1 MNKRSVFLMA
11 ILVVILGAFSAV
23 SFAQESPEAVIIGE
37 GSLTAQGNGF
47 VRITGS
53 GDVNISGAGKLIVFD
68 YKRDATIDTQGKGKC
83 RTQTINGGV
92 RKITCVG
99 FDGTATVSG
108 ASFRV
113 TLKAKNIQ
121 LAAEGQGVV
130 WLKGNG
136 TFTTGDGTSGTWA
149 QKGVN
154 AYYGEQQ

>member
-1 MNKRSVFLMA
+1 MNKRTVLMMVV
-11 ILVVILGAFSAV
+11 LVALLGVFSAV
-23 SFAQESPEAVIIGE
+23 SFAQESPNAVIIGE

-47 VRITGS
+47 ARITGS
-53 GDVNISGAGKLIVFD
+53 GDVDVSGRGQLIVFD
-68 YKRDATIDTQGKGKC
+68 YKRDASIDTQGKGVC

-92 RKITCVG
+92 RKITCTG
-99 FDGTATVSG
+99 FDGSATISG

-113 TLKAKNIQ
+113 TLKGKNIN
-121 LAAEGQGVV
+121 LTAEGKGIV

-136 TFTTGDGTSGTWA
+136 TFTTSDGTSGTWS